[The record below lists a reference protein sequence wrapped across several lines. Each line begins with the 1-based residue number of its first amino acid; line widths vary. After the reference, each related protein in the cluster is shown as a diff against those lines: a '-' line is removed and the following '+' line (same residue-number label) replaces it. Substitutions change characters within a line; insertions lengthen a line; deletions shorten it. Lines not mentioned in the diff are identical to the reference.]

1 MTAQPE
7 PEFSGDYT
15 VVLFPFLKLLR
26 QKPDA
31 IGTQLGDYLL
41 RKTDIFARYDIV
53 AGFLNLTV
61 KDGYWVSF
69 LLNHYTQTSFGQQC
83 KADCRVMVEYSSPN
97 TNKPLHFGH
106 MRNIFLGAAV
116 SEILKANGK
125 QVVKAN
131 LINDR
136 GIHICKSMIAW
147 MHYANGATPE
157 SSGIKG
163 DHLVG
168 DYYVKFNDELKKEI
182 KPVLDH
188 LYETGNIPQTI
199 DGKYRNKLSLQIAD
213 LGGLKT
219 QLADKNK
226 QVDEIR
232 ANNEDDKQLKGLE
245 KEIAAIEG
253 NIESL
258 KDDIKEIVANSSS
271 LMQEAQEMLRKW
283 EAGDKEVRDLWET
296 MNGWVYKGFD
306 STYRNMGI
314 TFDKVYHES
323 ETYLLGKKIVEDGL
337 RKGVL
342 FKKEDGSVWVD
353 LKEDGLDEKL
363 LLRGDGTS
371 VYITQDL
378 GTAKLKYDDYRLH
391 QSVYVIADEQNY
403 HIQVLKLIMQ
413 KLGEPCANG
422 IYHLSYG
429 MVELPTGRMKSRE
442 GTVVDADDM
451 VSEMIRLAQEQTEQ
465 AGKTEGFSGDE
476 LKKLYEMI
484 GLGALKFYLLRVDPR
499 KKMIF
504 DPKESIDLHGYTA
517 TFIQYAHARICS
529 ILRREQVPVTPD
541 ATRFQSFKQTEDLLK
556 LEKEMMLRLEQYPG
570 VLAEAAV
577 EFNPASLCNY
587 AFGLAQ
593 LFNTFYDAHSIS
605 KAESEEKKNLRLMII
620 VMTAAIL
627 RHAMGLLGIRMPEK
641 M

>member
-1 MTAQPE
+1 MMTLAAQVRHAAYDALKHLYPDTPIDMTTINVNQTK
-7 PEFSGDYT
+7 PEFTGDYT
-15 VVLFPFLKLLR
+15 IVLFPFLKLLR

-31 IGTQLGDYLL
+31 IGKQLGDHLL
-41 RKTDIFARYDIV
+41 EKTGIFASYDIV
-53 AGFLNLTV
+53 AGFLNMTI
-61 KDGYWVSF
+61 KDTYWVSF
-69 LLNHYTQTSFGQQC
+69 LLNHYTQTNFGHQC

-106 MRNIFLGAAV
+106 LRNIFLGAAMA
-116 SEILKANGK
+116 EILKANGK

-147 MHYANGATPE
+147 QQTANGATPA
-157 SSGIKG
+157 STGIKG

-168 DYYVKFNDELKKEI
+168 DYYVKFNDIFKAQVAEL
-182 KPVLDH
+182 VA
-188 LYETGNIPQTI
+188 Q
-199 DGKYRNKLSLQIAD
+199 GK
-213 LGGLKT
+213 
-219 QLADKNK
+219 
-226 QVDEIR
+226 DEK
-232 ANNEDDKQLKGLE
+232 AAE
-245 KEIAAIEG
+245 KEAPIMA
-253 NIESL
+253 
-258 KDDIKEIVANSSS
+258 
-271 LMQEAQEMLRKW
+271 EAQEMLRKW
-283 EAGDKEVRDLWET
+283 EAGDKDVRDLWET

-306 STYRNMGI
+306 DTYRKMGI
-314 TFDKVYHES
+314 SFDKVYHES
-323 ETYLLGKKIVEDGL
+323 NTYLLGKKIVEDGL

-342 FKKEDGSVWVD
+342 FRKEDGSVWVD
-353 LKEDGLDEKL
+353 LKADGLDEKL

-391 QSVYVIADEQNY
+391 QSIYVIADEQNY
-403 HIQVLKLIMQ
+403 HLQILKLIMQ

-451 VSEMIRLAQEQTEQ
+451 VSEMIRLAQEQTEA

-476 LKKLYEMI
+476 LTKLYETI
-484 GLGALKFYLLRVDPR
+484 GLGALKFYLLRVDPK

-504 DPKESIDLHGYTA
+504 DPKESIDLRGFTA

-529 ILRREQVPVTPD
+529 VLHREHVPLVPD
-541 ATRFQSFKQTEDLLK
+541 ATRFQSFKQTEPLTRY
-556 LEKEMMLRLEQYPG
+556 EKDVILNLEQYPAI
-570 VLAEAAV
+570 LADSAQEY
-577 EFNPASLCNY
+577 NPSTLCNY
-587 AFGLAQ
+587 AFILAQ
-593 LFNTFYDAHSIS
+593 TFNTFYDAEDHSIS
-605 KAESEEKKNLRLMII
+605 KADSQEKKDLRLMII
-620 VMTAAIL
+620 IMTASVL
-627 RHAMGLLGIRMPEK
+627 RHCMGLLGIRMPEK